1 MKKTFIGVYHFR
13 DQLFSKIKE
22 LQQRGVHAED
32 IYIVAKDQV
41 VVEELKSVTSQHIQD
56 SPSSMVKRF
65 FGFLTGEDNVRSML
79 GEVGFSK
86 AEADLYFKQVMNGA
100 MLIYI
105 EGPPLDDPP
114 MSALVVGDDGYRAY
128 EPVQIEDSKVSGLEG
143 E

>member
-1 MKKTFIGVYHFR
+1 MKKTFIGIYHFR

-22 LQQRGVHAED
+22 LQQRGVRAEE

-56 SPSSMVKRF
+56 APSSMVKRF

-79 GEVGFSK
+79 NEVGFSN
-86 AEADLYFKQVMNGA
+86 AEADFYYKQVMNGA
-100 MLIYI
+100 ILIYI
-105 EGPPLDDPP
+105 EGQPLDDPP
-114 MSALVVGDDGYRAY
+114 MSALVVDKDAYREY
-128 EPVQIEDSKVSGLEG
+128 DPVRTQDARVSGLEQ